1 MDAEIDELKAQI
13 LTNKALPPLPQPPI
27 PSVDEFGVPLARDRR
42 GRPAEAAATA
52 EATAPALLYA
62 RASSPS
68 NTRLHPVVHLHP
80 ESSNNGLG
88 STTLKFHQTMDKRFP
103 GPGIFDGTTPEYC
116 FWRRAP
122 KSRLEA
128 ACDATTPFTKMIA
141 YVQSCTTGEPW
152 RTININTNGRHR
164 DWTRIEDMFQEF
176 DAYYGVH
183 DVLLK
188 AKTALSVLKQGK
200 VELLSKYVLDNRS
213 LCQEAEEKLD
223 THSLWLTLNNKY
235 KHELKR
241 DTRLPFHDFCIKAR
255 LLEDNWKSI
264 VDTTPANPGRGAGDN
279 AGRGRGST
287 RGGRG
292 GGNVGRGAAV
302 RLIPMRYKNL
312 GVLDDAGRKKL
323 IDERRC
329 FRCRETGYDRTS
341 AECVSSPQKGRYEF
355 GNVQHETPITN
366 TLASAA
372 VVDST

>member
-141 YVQSCTTGEPW
+141 Y
-152 RTININTNGRHR
+152 
-164 DWTRIEDMFQEF
+164 
-176 DAYYGVH
+176 
-183 DVLLK
+183 
-188 AKTALSVLKQGK
+188 
-200 VELLSKYVLDNRS
+200 
-213 LCQEAEEKLD
+213 
-223 THSLWLTLNNKY
+223 LTLNNKY

-241 DTRLPFHDFCIKAR
+241 DTRLPFHDFCIEAR

-323 IDERRC
+323 MDERRC
-329 FRCRETGYDRTS
+329 FRCRETGHDRTS

-372 VVDST
+372 VVDSTQLRITNGDSGNAQAQT